1 MEITRVVR
9 LDYPATVVNRP
20 IVNQLIRNFGL
31 DVNILRAEV
40 SPEAGWLLLEVRGLE
55 EDYARALDY
64 IRQEGLKVTEY
75 PPGQP

>member
-1 MEITRVVR
+1 LEITRVVR

-20 IVNQLIRNFGL
+20 IVNQLIRHFGL

-40 SPEAGWLLLEVRGLE
+40 SPEVGWLLVEVRGLE

>member
-1 MEITRVVR
+1 VVR

>member
-1 MEITRVVR
+1 MVR